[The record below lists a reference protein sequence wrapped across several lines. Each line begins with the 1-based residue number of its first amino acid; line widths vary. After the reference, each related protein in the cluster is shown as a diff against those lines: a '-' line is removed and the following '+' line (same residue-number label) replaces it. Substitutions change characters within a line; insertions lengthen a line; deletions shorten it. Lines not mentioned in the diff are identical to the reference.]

1 MRIAAPLRRRSG
13 SRFCG
18 FTAARGLGRK
28 PILPPLVD
36 AAISVSR
43 WREIVDDPSV
53 SGPYRIA
60 SQNKKNW
67 EKTGMSFSRRTLLKA
82 SAATAVFGGV
92 SAPHIARAQAAEFS
106 YKFANNLPEQ
116 HPFVARAREMAATIK
131 TETNGRFDLQV
142 FPNSQLGSD
151 TDMLSQVRSGGIEF
165 FTLSGLILATLVPAA
180 SINGIGFA
188 FPDYPT
194 VWKTMDGDLG
204 AYVRG
209 EINKA
214 GLEVM
219 EKIWDN
225 GFRQTTSSTKP
236 ITGPDDF
243 KGFKI
248 RVPVSPLWT
257 SMFKAFDAS
266 PASINFSEVY
276 SALQTKI
283 VEGQE
288 NPLALISTAKLYEV
302 QKYCSLTNHM
312 WDGFWF
318 LMNRKAWQA
327 LPDDIKTIVA
337 KNVNAAAVK
346 ERADTEK
353 LNASVKDELAGKG
366 LVFNQPEPG
375 PFRDKL
381 RAAGFYAEWKGKYGE
396 QAWSLLEKA
405 VGKLS

>member
-1 MRIAAPLRRRSG
+1 
-13 SRFCG
+13 
-18 FTAARGLGRK
+18 
-28 PILPPLVD
+28 
-36 AAISVSR
+36 
-43 WREIVDDPSV
+43 
-53 SGPYRIA
+53 
-60 SQNKKNW
+60 
-67 EKTGMSFSRRTLLKA
+67 MSFSRRALLKA
-82 SAATAVFGGV
+82 SAASALLGGLG
-92 SAPHIARAQAAEFS
+92 APLVARAQAAEFT
-106 YKFANNLPEQ
+106 YKYANNLPDS
-116 HPFVARAREMAATIK
+116 HPMNVRAREMAAAIK

-142 FPNSQLGSD
+142 FPNNQLGSD
-151 TDMLSQVRSGGIEF
+151 TDVLSQIRSGGVEF
-165 FTLSGLILATLVPAA
+165 FTLSGLILSTLVPAA

-188 FPDYPT
+188 FPDYDT
-194 VWKTMDGDLG
+194 VWKAMDGGLG

-209 EINKA
+209 EIKKA

-236 ITGPDDF
+236 INGPEDY

-257 SMFKAFDAS
+257 SMFKAFDAA

-288 NPLALISTAKLYEV
+288 NPLAIISTAKLYEV

-318 LMNRKAWQA
+318 LANRRAWEK
-327 LPDDIKTIVA
+327 LPEDIRTIVA
-337 KNVNAAAVK
+337 KNVNAAAVN
-346 ERADTEK
+346 ERADVAK
-353 LNASVKDELAGKG
+353 LNASLQQELAGKG
-366 LVFNQPEPG
+366 LVFNQPSIT
-375 PFRDKL
+375 PFREKL
-381 RAAGFYAEWKGKYGE
+381 RAAGFYAEWKGKYGD
-396 QAWSLLEKA
+396 QAWELLEKS

>member
-1 MRIAAPLRRRSG
+1 
-13 SRFCG
+13 
-18 FTAARGLGRK
+18 
-28 PILPPLVD
+28 
-36 AAISVSR
+36 
-43 WREIVDDPSV
+43 
-53 SGPYRIA
+53 
-60 SQNKKNW
+60 
-67 EKTGMSFSRRTLLKA
+67 MSFSRRTLLKA
-82 SAATAVFGGV
+82 SAASAVLGGIG
-92 SAPHIARAQAAEFS
+92 APMVARAQTAEFT
-106 YKFANNLPEQ
+106 YKFANNLPES
-116 HPFVARAREMAATIK
+116 HPFMTRAREMAAAIK
-131 TETNGRFDLQV
+131 AETNGRFDMQV

-180 SINGIGFA
+180 SINGVGFA
-188 FPDYPT
+188 FKDYPS
-194 VWKTMDGDLG
+194 VWAAMDGDLG

-219 EKIWDN
+219 DKIWDN

-236 ITGPDDF
+236 INGPEDY

-276 SALQTKI
+276 SALQTRI

-302 QKYCSLTNHM
+302 QKYCSMTNHM

-318 LMNRKAWQA
+318 LMNRRAWQA
-327 LPDDIKTIVA
+327 LPDDIKAIVA

-346 ERADTEK
+346 ERVDTEK
-353 LNASVKDELAGKG
+353 LNITVREELAGKG
-366 LVFNQPEPG
+366 LVFNQPDVA
-375 PFRDKL
+375 PFREKL
-381 RAAGFYAEWKGKYGE
+381 RSAGFYAEWKGKYGDK
-396 QAWSLLEKA
+396 AWEILEKS